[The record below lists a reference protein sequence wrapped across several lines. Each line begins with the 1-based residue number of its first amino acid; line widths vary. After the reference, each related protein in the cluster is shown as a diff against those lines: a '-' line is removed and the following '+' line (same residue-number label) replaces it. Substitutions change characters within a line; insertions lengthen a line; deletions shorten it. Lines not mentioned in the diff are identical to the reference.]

1 MGNVDIIGGVS
12 PLKRQRS
19 RGGKFAG
26 KATATG
32 RRRGG
37 FAKSK
42 GRRGAG
48 GRNVG
53 GYNVRTRFTPGAAFV
68 PPPSGGTTT
77 IEKPVEIID
86 GDPVINLPDG
96 GYPSN

>member
-42 GRRGAG
+42 GCLL
-48 GRNVG
+48 
-53 GYNVRTRFTPGAAFV
+53 YTS
-68 PPPSGGTTT
+68 PS
-77 IEKPVEIID
+77 PRD
-86 GDPVINLPDG
+86 
-96 GYPSN
+96 